1 MSTTTNDQNRLNDL
15 ELDGFDKWAVE
26 QRVKE
31 SNRKWLFDR
40 VFKIII
46 GAAIGLFIAKAMR
59 GG

>member
-1 MSTTTNDQNRLNDL
+1 MSATNNDQDRLNNI

>member
-1 MSTTTNDQNRLNDL
+1 MNTTSNDQNRFNDL
-15 ELDGFDKWAVE
+15 ELDDFDKWAVE

>member
-1 MSTTTNDQNRLNDL
+1 MNTMSNGKSSINDL
-15 ELDGFDKWAVE
+15 ELDDFDKWVVE

-31 SNRKWLFDR
+31 SNRRWLFDR